1 MPPKKVSSDGGAA
14 SSEGQT
20 VGVETMK
27 DTYIPIF
34 NNSPGDYKEWRSR
47 INLYRRKLDLQGKSK
62 EAVINLLTS
71 LSGVSWKQVEHNV
84 ESFIEDKDGFD
95 KVLAVLDKAFKYDD
109 RVEMPRA
116 LEKFFY
122 TMGRR
127 GDQTLMAYCADHR
140 EALRQLEKHGITI
153 PDNVVGWLLLR
164 RSGLTLEQKQLIQ
177 SREPSLAAD
186 KIEENMYFLL
196 GQDYKGRAG
205 DDRKW
210 VKGRD
215 RHAHRG
221 HLWRPRTSYGYAA
234 EELYEADDF
243 EEPDDAYFDDEA
255 YIQEDDDPSSY
266 GADSW
271 EEVSMA
277 EEEAHYA
284 GQDGDEGEQDPDL
297 EEAYATYLDARR
309 QFANLRAARGF
320 YPIVALGPDATTSSS
335 GSQYPRPPSSGGGS
349 KGKSKS
355 KGRAGGKGKGRGYA
369 GPAGSKGHGTIKHRG
384 QSAMSPPPCFLC
396 GRPGH
401 TPSQCPNSQQARSS
415 PTSSTS
421 PSKRSKTDQSA
432 NMVADTSYHAE
443 DGKPALGPDGW
454 FGIQDGGASS
464 MVCGHETLMN
474 IIDYMSD
481 HGLKTSR
488 YQFMAT
494 DKTFA
499 FGGDARRSAEWS
511 VRLPVYIKGQHGFI
525 ECFVVNGATPLLIG
539 RPILAALEVKT
550 DYAQSK
556 VSVLGS
562 AWEDAVFGARGE
574 YLLRLDEGVD
584 TDPNGDHIFFDYVTD
599 ETHGCLHHAY
609 DPVDY
614 VTLED
619 YLVATGRRA
628 PERAYYNNVEGAGCP
643 PRAEPAVDIPARSK
657 DITREITPKLLKS
670 IHHHYDFM
678 ENQRAKTIENI
689 MEAHEKG
696 IPLMWEVYSGDA
708 LLACTF
714 KKRGWRV
721 MTFDLLNGWDFE
733 KTKTRREFLE
743 LLDKVCPE
751 FIWLAPPCKKWST
764 LQNLNLHTLAQIEAL
779 EAERDFQEATHLTM
793 CKKAFVKQ
801 WREGRDAALE
811 QPRYAVSWK
820 TKTLDELPGW
830 RSNCDMCQFGAMLP
844 DDEAMMQYIKK
855 PTSLLWT
862 NEMAAAQMSMECDD
876 DHYHLPIEGSSP
888 GIGNRARAS
897 GRYQE
902 GFCEAVVN
910 TVVHIYNDP

>member
-62 EAVINLLTS
+62 EAMINLLTS

-84 ESFIEDKDGFD
+84 ENFIEDKDGFD

-140 EALRQLEKHGITI
+140 EALRQLEKHGITT

-196 GQDYKGRAG
+196 GQDYKGRSG

-255 YIQEDDDPSSY
+255 YLQEDDDPSSY

-401 TPSQCPNSQQARSS
+401 TFSVPQFS
-415 PTSSTS
+415 TSSL
-421 PSKRSKTDQSA
+421 
-432 NMVADTSYHAE
+432 
-443 DGKPALGPDGW
+443 KPNFIDVT
-454 FGIQDGGASS
+454 FEEIQD
-464 MVCGHETLMN
+464 
-474 IIDYMSD
+474 
-481 HGLKTSR
+481 
-488 YQFMAT
+488 
-494 DKTFA
+494 
-499 FGGDARRSAEWS
+499 
-511 VRLPVYIKGQHGFI
+511 
-525 ECFVVNGATPLLIG
+525 
-539 RPILAALEVKT
+539 RPICK
-550 DYAQSK
+550 
-556 VSVLGS
+556 
-562 AWEDAVFGARGE
+562 
-574 YLLRLDEGVD
+574 
-584 TDPNGDHIFFDYVTD
+584 
-599 ETHGCLHHAY
+599 HG
-609 DPVDY
+609 
-614 VTLED
+614 
-619 YLVATGRRA
+619 R
-628 PERAYYNNVEGAGCP
+628 
-643 PRAEPAVDIPARSK
+643 
-657 DITREITPKLLKS
+657 
-670 IHHHYDFM
+670 
-678 ENQRAKTIENI
+678 
-689 MEAHEKG
+689 
-696 IPLMWEVYSGDA
+696 
-708 LLACTF
+708 
-714 KKRGWRV
+714 
-721 MTFDLLNGWDFE
+721 
-733 KTKTRREFLE
+733 
-743 LLDKVCPE
+743 
-751 FIWLAPPCKKWST
+751 
-764 LQNLNLHTLAQIEAL
+764 
-779 EAERDFQEATHLTM
+779 
-793 CKKAFVKQ
+793 
-801 WREGRDAALE
+801 
-811 QPRYAVSWK
+811 
-820 TKTLDELPGW
+820 
-830 RSNCDMCQFGAMLP
+830 
-844 DDEAMMQYIKK
+844 
-855 PTSLLWT
+855 
-862 NEMAAAQMSMECDD
+862 
-876 DHYHLPIEGSSP
+876 
-888 GIGNRARAS
+888 
-897 GRYQE
+897 
-902 GFCEAVVN
+902 
-910 TVVHIYNDP
+910 